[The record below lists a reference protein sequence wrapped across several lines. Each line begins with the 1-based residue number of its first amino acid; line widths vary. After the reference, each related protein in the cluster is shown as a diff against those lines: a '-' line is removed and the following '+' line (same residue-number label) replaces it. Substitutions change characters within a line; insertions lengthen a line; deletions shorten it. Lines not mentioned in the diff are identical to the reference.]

1 MGFSC
6 SHLAYISCSLG
17 FGHAECAQGMWVF
30 QTTAASS
37 THRCLLCAGHCTKR
51 FASVSSRLPNKHPLA
66 RVRTSHVTD
75 QEAGQGRVS
84 GQLKV
89 IQLGNGRARIPKRN
103 ICFQALCTVPW
114 PMPPHLLPSQAKGL
128 GHSGSCL
135 VLGLIFRASG
145 PILGGGWMGS
155 VHSGAGRAFFLCKG
169 E

>member
-1 MGFSC
+1 MFRK
-6 SHLAYISCSLG
+6 
-17 FGHAECAQGMWVF
+17 
-30 QTTAASS
+30 TAASP

-51 FASVSSRLPNKHPLA
+51 SAPVSSRMPNKHPLA

-89 IQLGNGRARIPKRN
+89 IQLGNGRARIPKRH

-128 GHSGSCL
+128 GYSGPCL
-135 VLGLIFRASG
+135 VSGLIFRASG